1 MWLLIEF
8 NVRGN
13 SRYISHAETMKVF
26 QRAFLRAG
34 LKVVNSRGFNPH
46 PRMSLPLPRSVG
58 VESEGDIA
66 CVEVEDGSLAGGN
79 ERLCEGLCGQLPE
92 GFDVVSVSTAEV
104 RKRYEPAGA
113 AYVLSAGNEFISDE
127 LKARMKQLLDAKS
140 IDIQRR
146 TDAQGRTRKINVRP
160 FLKDI
165 RIEGGEIIVE
175 CNITGVGSI
184 RVEEITNLLGLEKG
198 ACSVKRRSIQWREGG

>member
-1 MWLLIEF
+1 LIEF

-66 CVEVEDGSLAGGN
+66 CVEVEDGSLGGGN

-127 LKARMKQLLDAKS
+127 LKARMKQLLEAEN
-140 IDIQRR
+140 IDVQRR

-165 RIEGGEIIVE
+165 RIEGAEIIVE
-175 CNITGVGSI
+175 CNITGGGTI